1 MIHQQSFLRL
11 REAYRSG
18 ELSPVDVAVSAL
30 THAECVD
37 RQINAF
43 ALLDHDR
50 AIAAA
55 RDSEQRWRLGR
66 EASPLDGMPV
76 TVKEFAHVR
85 GWPTRRAS
93 LTSSDSPVEQS
104 TVFVER
110 LEEGGAVLLGKTRA
124 PEFNWKGVTDSPGWG
139 ITRNPWNHELT
150 PGGSSG
156 GCAAAVAAGVVR
168 VSFGS
173 DAGGSVR
180 IPAAFSGVL
189 GLKPSHGRIP
199 MWPVP
204 SAFSGLAHIG
214 PLGASAL
221 DLHEALTLVSGPSA
235 LDWTSLPPRSEPDV
249 TMAPPLKS
257 LRFGVLA
264 PHRWAESNDESRR
277 GIELTVQALDE
288 HKYALTEVD
297 FDVHRTSLAAK
308 ELYRLAC
315 AQVIRKIP
323 DRLLDL
329 VDPGL
334 VAWTEPATR
343 LDLSAYFE
351 LMTLRDSF
359 GAELAAVF
367 EQVDVLILPTVPIS
381 AFAAGRD
388 VPDDCPDQDW
398 FTWNPYT
405 PAFNLLQ
412 NPALSYPLW
421 PAGSQMPVGVQL
433 VAPRLQDQ
441 RLVQLAHWLEGIF
454 PCRLSP
460 MIAAAA

>member
-30 THAECVD
+30 AHAERVD
-37 RQINAF
+37 LQINAF

-55 RDSEQRWRLGR
+55 RASEERWRRGV
-66 EASPLDGMPV
+66 EASPLDGMPL

-85 GWPTRRAS
+85 RWPTRRAS
-93 LTSSDSPVEQS
+93 LTTSDDPAAQS
-104 TVFVER
+104 TVFVQR

-139 ITRNPWNHELT
+139 ITRNPWNHGLT

-156 GCAAAVAAGVVR
+156 GCAAAVSAGVVR

-180 IPAAFSGVL
+180 IPAAFTGVL
-189 GLKPSHGRIP
+189 GMKPTHGRIP

-204 SAFSGLAHIG
+204 SSFSGLAHIG
-214 PLGASAL
+214 PLGASTR
-221 DLHEALTLVSGPSA
+221 DLQEALQLVSGPA
-235 LDWTSLPPRSEPDV
+235 TLDWTSLHPKGRSDEAEPRTP
-249 TMAPPLKS
+249 KG

-264 PHRWAESNDESRR
+264 PHRWAEASEDNQR
-277 GIELTVQALDE
+277 GIELLLQTLSQHQFECVE
-288 HKYALTEVD
+288 ID
-297 FDVHRTSLAAK
+297 FDVQRASLVAK

-315 AQVIRKIP
+315 AQVIRGIP
-323 DRLLDL
+323 EHLVDL

-334 VAWTEPATR
+334 VAWAGLAAR
-343 LDLSAYFE
+343 LDLSAYLE
-351 LMTLRDSF
+351 LMTLRDGF
-359 GAELAAVF
+359 GAELEAVF
-367 EQVDVLILPTVPIS
+367 EQIDVLILPTVPIP
-381 AFAAGRD
+381 AFTAGCD
-388 VPDDCPDQDW
+388 VPDGWPNHDW

-412 NPALSYPLW
+412 NPALTYPLW

-433 VAPRLQDQ
+433 VAPRHQDL
-441 RLVQLAHWLEGIF
+441 RLIHVAHWLERVF

-460 MIAAAA
+460 MASSY